1 MSPVGSKTPAR
12 EQIATGNGSRRGRRT
27 VDSTA
32 EFFDDLAT
40 RGHDPL
46 VRRASGTTRFDI
58 VGSGG
63 RTERWLLTI
72 NKGKLG
78 VSRRNGR
85 ADVVV
90 RADKPVFDQ
99 LAAGKHNVLAA
110 LTRGEVTASGDPKL
124 LVLVQRLFPRP
135 SRRRARR
142 PASSS
147 ARRKQ

>member
-1 MSPVGSKTPAR
+1 MSPVGKKTPAR
-12 EQIATGNGSRRGRRT
+12 KQIATGNGSRRGRRSA
-27 VDSTA
+27 DPTA
-32 EFFDDLAT
+32 EFFDDLQA
-40 RGHDPL
+40 RGDDPL

-58 VGSGG
+58 VNGS
-63 RTERWLLTI
+63 RTERWLLTVK
-72 NKGKLG
+72 KGKLE
-78 VSRRNGR
+78 VSRKNAR

-90 RADKPVFDQ
+90 HASRPVFDR
-99 LAAGKHNVLAA
+99 LAAGKQNTLAA
-110 LTRGEVTASGDPKL
+110 LIRGEVTAQGDPKL